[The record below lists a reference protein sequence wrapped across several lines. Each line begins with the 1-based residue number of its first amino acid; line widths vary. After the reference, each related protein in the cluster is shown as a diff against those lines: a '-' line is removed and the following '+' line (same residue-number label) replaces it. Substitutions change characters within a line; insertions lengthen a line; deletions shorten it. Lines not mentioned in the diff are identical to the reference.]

1 MKLIIRDTK
10 NWYEA
15 VKCAEAFKVHYPE
28 GHIGFHKG
36 VVYHTNYQR
45 FYVYRT
51 KTAIV
56 VRGA

>member
-15 VKCAEAFKVHYPE
+15 VKCAKEFNEIYPE
-28 GHIGFHKG
+28 DRVGFHKG
-36 VVYHTNYQR
+36 VVYCNNYQY

>member
-10 NWYEA
+10 NWHEA
-15 VKCAEAFKVHYPE
+15 VRCAETFKSQYPE
-28 GHIGFHKG
+28 DRVGFHKG
-36 VVYHTNYQR
+36 VVYYNNHNC